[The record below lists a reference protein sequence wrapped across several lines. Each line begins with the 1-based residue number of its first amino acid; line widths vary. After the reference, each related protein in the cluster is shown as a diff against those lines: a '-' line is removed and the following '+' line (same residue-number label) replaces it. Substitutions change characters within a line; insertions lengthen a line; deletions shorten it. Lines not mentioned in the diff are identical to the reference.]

1 MSKFVREIH
10 LREGSYVYA
19 DGGTDCV
26 SKGFHRINKDEKGFY
41 VNCGEGK
48 HYLAPDVP
56 NGEIIGFSINPL
68 GNL

>member
-1 MSKFVREIH
+1 MTKYVIEKH

-19 DGGTDCV
+19 DGGADCV
-26 SKGFHRINKDEKGFY
+26 GKGFRCVNKDEKGFY
-41 VNCGEGK
+41 VDCEEGK

-68 GNL
+68 T